1 MAQRVDPATL
11 PDVTDAHRRAAFT
24 LMNWPDCSFEQAMAN
39 DTRRRVIEA
48 CAHRLRTRE
57 WLQQR
62 RSVAPMV
69 AGLQQ
74 ALHQARYLPHVGAQE
89 RHATT
94 PWPPA
99 VRDLKR
105 AAAGDLDD

>member
-24 LMNWPDCSFEQAMAN
+24 LMNWPDCSFDQAMAN

-62 RSVAPMV
+62 RCVTYVAIT
-69 AGLQQ
+69 G
-74 ALHQARYLPHVGAQE
+74 
-89 RHATT
+89 HAK
-94 PWPPA
+94 PLNDAPGQRFWP
-99 VRDLKR
+99 VHLNDFKR